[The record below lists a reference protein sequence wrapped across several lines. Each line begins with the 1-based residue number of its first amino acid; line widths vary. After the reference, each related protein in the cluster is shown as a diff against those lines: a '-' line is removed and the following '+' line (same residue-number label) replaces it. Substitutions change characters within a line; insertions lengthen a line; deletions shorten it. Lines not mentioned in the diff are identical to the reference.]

1 MGKTQKAQQIY
12 YNDMTL
18 ITKLV
23 ARRHLLQ
30 NLLLHDTH
38 YKAYCYTA
46 SFTKLVATWHL
57 LESLIVTQHPL
68 QSLLLHNTLYK
79 TYWYMTP

>member
-46 SFTKLVATWHL
+46 PFTKPVATWHS
-57 LESLIVTQHPL
+57 LESLIVTRHPL
-68 QSLLLHNTLYK
+68 QSLLLYNTLYK
-79 TYWYMTP
+79 TYWYTTP

>member
-23 ARRHLLQ
+23 ATRHLLQ
-30 NLLLHDTH
+30 NLLLYNTH
-38 YKAYCYTA
+38 YKAYCYTTP
-46 SFTKLVATWHL
+46 FTKPVTTWHP

-79 TYWYMTP
+79 TNWYTTP